1 MFLHPRHS
9 PHTDESNQDKKRSSN
24 DRTYKFNQTH
34 VAGCLQFGTGRRSSP
49 VIPNCTDT
57 KETVTPAVKW
67 GKNRAENCFS
77 PQSPKFKLRLTESR
91 SSFFLTLT
99 ADQVRQ

>member
-1 MFLHPRHS
+1 MFLHPSHS

-34 VAGCLQFGTGRRSSP
+34 VAGCLQFGTGRRSGP

-57 KETVTPAVKW
+57 NETVTPAVKW
-67 GKNRAENCFS
+67 GENRFS
-77 PQSPKFKLRLTESR
+77 PKSQKFKLRLIESR
-91 SSFFLTLT
+91 SISPPPTLRR
-99 ADQVRQ
+99 DQIHQ